1 MSDMDEAEIIS
12 ELVKATGEAALLE
25 YPAWTHVVTTRVY
38 PSSGVGT
45 WEVVAYEGSEGKQVD
60 FFGHRDI
67 SRRVS
72 RTSRKLF
79 EAQGSEWV
87 GFKCSVARSGR
98 FRIEYSY
105 DIDEA
110 IKWAG
115 DFFGGS
121 SPEELV
127 EVLRPVDL

>member
-1 MSDMDEAEIIS
+1 MADLDEAEIVS
-12 ELVKATGEAALLE
+12 ELVRATAEAAALV
-25 YPAWTHVVTTRVY
+25 YPEWTHAASTRVY

-45 WEVVAYEGSEGKQVD
+45 WEVVAYQDDEGKQVD
-60 FFGHRDI
+60 LFDHNDI
-67 SRRVS
+67 DRRVRGNS
-72 RTSRKLF
+72 EKLF

-87 GFKCSVARSGR
+87 GMKCSVARSGR

-115 DFFGGS
+115 DYFGGS
-121 SPEELV
+121 TPEELV